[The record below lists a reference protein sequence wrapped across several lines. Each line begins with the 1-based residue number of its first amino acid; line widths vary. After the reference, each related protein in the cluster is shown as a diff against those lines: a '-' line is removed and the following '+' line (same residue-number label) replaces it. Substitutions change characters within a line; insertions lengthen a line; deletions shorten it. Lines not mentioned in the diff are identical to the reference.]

1 MNVEGPEGAKTVPD
15 SNAVFG
21 KRNAQEHSARTEC
34 APDAYSAITQ
44 AARAAFSGKAGA
56 TEDET
61 DTRRL
66 FGADREEAD
75 LKLYFGDKWPRYA
88 PLWRRMDS
96 GGWKPSWS
104 FAAAFVAGYWLLYRK
119 QHVGL
124 AFVAAY
130 FLLGVVGPSLEVY
143 AITIN
148 IACVVFLGLFGKSIV
163 IKGALETIARI
174 RAVHA
179 GRHGDLR
186 IGIAGDPSWLLRL
199 MALILVI
206 NISFAIEHQTH
217 VEYAETPSVEE
228 SH

>member
-1 MNVEGPEGAKTVPD
+1 MPD

-21 KRNAQEHSARTEC
+21 KRNAREHSARTEC
-34 APDAYSAITQ
+34 TTDAYSAITQ
-44 AARAAFSGKAGA
+44 AARAAFSEKAGA

-61 DTRRL
+61 DTPRL

-75 LKLYFGDKWPRYA
+75 LKLYFGDEWARYG
-88 PLWRRMDS
+88 PLWQRMES

-104 FAAAFVAGYWLLYRK
+104 FAAAFLAGYWLLYRK
-119 QHVGL
+119 QNVGL

-130 FLLGVVGPSLEVY
+130 FLLGVVGSSLEVY

-163 IKGALETIARI
+163 INGALETISRI
-174 RAVHA
+174 RAVHG

-186 IGIAGDPSWLLRL
+186 IGAAGNPSWSFPL
-199 MALILVI
+199 MAFIVVT
-206 NISFAIEHQTH
+206 NISFSIERHTR
-217 VEYAETPSVEE
+217 VENVGMPSVEK